1 MLADIITFIYSC
13 NVQLTNWLECDH
25 ITMKKCCQ
33 SDVLC
38 SQVHTP
44 LSIGVRYLTLPCI
57 LHNLAKSWHS
67 KTNSQAYIQKSIQ
80 MYARC
85 SRSGDKQGFIWS
97 LPWWQK
103 GWKKADKGAI
113 FWIFVL
119 LYFCTLYF
127 ALLHFVFLYFT
138 RSAPVAEVVIK
149 KRRKLPHS
157 RMHITPWAP
166 YRVSYKVDWY
176 KTSGNLGGIT
186 YT

>member
-1 MLADIITFIYSC
+1 MITERWKNVVRVIYF
-13 NVQLTNWLECDH
+13 VA
-25 ITMKKCCQ
+25 KP
-33 SDVLC
+33 
-38 SQVHTP
+38 HTP
-44 LSIGVRYLTLPCI
+44 LNGCKISHNYLHLAQSCTT
-57 LHNLAKSWHS
+57 AKSWHS
-67 KTNSQAYIQKSIQ
+67 TINNQANIQMSIQ
-80 MYARC
+80 MYASC
-85 SRSGDKQGFIWS
+85 SRSGDRQGFIRS

-103 GWKKADKGAI
+103 GWRNADKGAI

-166 YRVSYKVDWY
+166 YRVSFKVDWY
-176 KTSGNLGGIT
+176 KTSGNWGGIT

>member
-1 MLADIITFIYSC
+1 MITERWKNVVRVIYFVAKPTHRSM
-13 NVQLTNWLECDH
+13 V
-25 ITMKKCCQ
+25 
-33 SDVLC
+33 
-38 SQVHTP
+38 
-44 LSIGVRYLTLPCI
+44 VRYLTIICI
-57 LHNLAKSWHS
+57 LHNLAPRLKVGILQPTTKQTFKCRYKCMQVVAEVVIS
-67 KTNSQAYIQKSIQ
+67 KVLYEV
-80 MYARC
+80 C
-85 SRSGDKQGFIWS
+85 LGGRSVEKEV
-97 LPWWQK
+97 
-103 GWKKADKGAI
+103 DKGAI

-127 ALLHFVFLYFT
+127 ALLHFVFLYFR